1 MPQLTQTNPT
11 VKQLSLFDLEKLEKR
26 IATPKDFEL
35 QDEVSSENEDEHG
48 LV

>member
-26 IATPKDFEL
+26 IAEGLAKFV
-35 QDEVSSENEDEHG
+35 EVGQALAAE
-48 LV
+48 